1 MKINL
6 IDEQLPSE
14 MEKGGLENALLNL
27 VINARHAIPD
37 LGQIDVST
45 ERVQPNHSQAAAL
58 DLAVGNYCCVRVK
71 DSGSGMTDEVQQRLF
86 EPFFT
91 TKGTQGTGLGLAQVF
106 GFCRRCRGTVR
117 VNSSIG
123 VGTEFTMFFPYI
135 ESKFN
140 KESIS
145 VDSAIKPRI
154 TATQNIKA
162 KSNKQILLVDDEE
175 DLLEVNA
182 MLLESAGYEVVT
194 VNSMKSAI
202 ARLQT
207 TSFDLVLS
215 DIVMPNGSGLQ
226 LAAYIQQHYPDVPIQ
241 LVSGFA
247 EESMIA
253 DESCR
258 RYFDNRLQ
266 KPFTT
271 ATLLNKVAEI
281 LTPSTNL

>member
-1 MKINL
+1 
-6 IDEQLPSE
+6 
-14 MEKGGLENALLNL
+14 
-27 VINARHAIPD
+27 
-37 LGQIDVST
+37 
-45 ERVQPNHSQAAAL
+45 
-58 DLAVGNYCCVRVK
+58 
-71 DSGSGMTDEVQQRLF
+71 
-86 EPFFT
+86 
-91 TKGTQGTGLGLAQVF
+91 
-106 GFCRRCRGTVR
+106 
-117 VNSSIG
+117 
-123 VGTEFTMFFPYI
+123 
-135 ESKFN
+135 
-140 KESIS
+140 
-145 VDSAIKPRI
+145 
-154 TATQNIKA
+154 
-162 KSNKQILLVDDEE
+162 
-175 DLLEVNA
+175 
-182 MLLESAGYEVVT
+182 
-194 VNSMKSAI
+194 MKSAI

-258 RYFDNRLQ
+258 RYFDSRLQ